1 MDPAEGETMTTIL
14 EIQDLLIQR
23 NGRDALKINHLE
35 IKKGETLAVVGPNG
49 AGKSTLLLALARLLP
64 TARGDIRLHGKRQRE
79 WSDLEYRRRIAF
91 VFQDPLLMDM
101 SVRDNIALGL
111 KFRRMDKQETV
122 ERVHK
127 WANAMGV
134 GHLLKRRAGQLSGG
148 EAQRV
153 SLARAFVLDP
163 ELLLMD
169 EPFSAV
175 DPQTREKL
183 LEDLSKVL
191 THEHRTTIFVTHNLK
206 EAAQFGD
213 RVAVVA
219 EGELKQVGE
228 PQQIK
233 ENPAD
238 SSVRDFVRGL

>member
-1 MDPAEGETMTTIL
+1 MFMTNLL
-14 EIQDLLIQR
+14 EINNLLVQR
-23 NGRDALKINHLE
+23 NGRDALKVTSLTIA
-35 IKKGETLAVVGPNG
+35 KGETLAVVGPNG
-49 AGKSTLLLALARLLP
+49 AGKSTFLLALAHLIKSSKGEI
-64 TARGDIRLHGKRQRE
+64 TFHGKPQKE
-79 WSDLEYRRRIAF
+79 WHDLEYRRKIAF

-101 SVRDNIALGL
+101 SVCENIALGL
-111 KFRRMDKQETV
+111 KFRKMDKNETL
-122 ERVHK
+122 ERAHK
-127 WANAMGV
+127 WAKAMGV
-134 GHLLKRRAGQLSGG
+134 DKLLERSASQLSGG

-183 LEDLSKVL
+183 LQDLSRVL
-191 THEHRTTIFVTHNLK
+191 AEDHRTTIFVTHNLK

-213 RVAVVA
+213 RVAVII
-219 EGELKQVGE
+219 GGKLKQAGKPE
-228 PQQIK
+228 QIK

-238 SSVRDFVRGL
+238 ESVRDFVRGL

>member
-1 MDPAEGETMTTIL
+1 MINIEN
-14 EIQDLLIQR
+14 LIVQR
-23 NGRDALKINHLE
+23 NGRDALKIESLT
-35 IKKGETLAVVGPNG
+35 IQKGETLAVVGPNG
-49 AGKSTLLLALARLLP
+49 AGKSTFLLALAHLLKSSKGEI
-64 TARGDIRLHGKRQRE
+64 TLHGKAQKE
-79 WSDLEYRRRIAF
+79 WHDLEYRRKIAF

-101 SVRDNIALGL
+101 SVRENIALGL
-111 KFRRMDKQETV
+111 KFRKMAKNETM
-122 ERVHK
+122 ERVHR
-127 WANAMGV
+127 WAKAMGV
-134 GHLLKRRAGQLSGG
+134 EKLLERRSGQLSGG

-191 THEHRTTIFVTHNLK
+191 AEDHRTTIFVTHNLK

-213 RVAVVA
+213 RVAVIVNH
-219 EGELKQVGE
+219 ELKQVGKPE
-228 PQQIK
+228 QIK
-233 ENPAD
+233 EDPAD
-238 SSVRDFVRGL
+238 TSVRDFVRGL

>member
-1 MDPAEGETMTTIL
+1 MNETKMTNLI
-14 EIQDLLIQR
+14 EIKDLKVQR
-23 NGRDALKINHLE
+23 NQRDALHVASLDIPR
-35 IKKGETLAVVGPNG
+35 GETLAIVGPNG
-49 AGKSTLLLALARLLP
+49 SGKSTLLLTLAHLLKP
-64 TARGDIRLHGKRQRE
+64 ASGDVKYGGKSLRE
-79 WSDLEYRRRIAF
+79 WNDLEYRRKIAF

-101 SVRDNIALGL
+101 SVEENVALGL
-111 KFRRMDKQETV
+111 KFRGTDKSESQARTE
-122 ERVHK
+122 K
-127 WANAMGV
+127 WMKSMGV
-134 GHLLKRRAGQLSGG
+134 DSLSKRRAGQLSGG

-191 THEHRTTIFVTHNLK
+191 AEAHRTTIFVTHNLK

-213 RVAVVA
+213 RVAVIIG
-219 EGELKQVGE
+219 GELRQAGKAE
-228 PQQIK
+228 QIK

-238 SSVRDFVRGL
+238 PSVRDFVRGL

>member
-1 MDPAEGETMTTIL
+1 M
-14 EIQDLLIQR
+14 IQIRNLLVQR
-23 NGRDALKINHLE
+23 NGRDALKIESLD
-35 IKKGETLAVVGPNG
+35 ICQGETLAVVGPNG
-49 AGKSTLLLALARLLP
+49 AGKSTLLLTLADLLKP
-64 TARGDIRLHGKRQRE
+64 GSGEILFKGKSQRAWGE
-79 WSDLEYRRRIAF
+79 LEYRRRIAI

-101 SVRDNIALGL
+101 SVRENIALGL
-111 KFRRMDKQETV
+111 KFRKMDKHETR

-127 WANAMGV
+127 WAKAMGV
-134 GHLLKRRAGQLSGG
+134 DKLLERRSNQLSGG

-183 LEDLSKVL
+183 LEDLSRIL
-191 THEHRTTIFVTHNLK
+191 AEDHRTTIFVTHNLK

-213 RVAVVA
+213 RVAVVINH
-219 EGELKQVGE
+219 ELKQADV
-228 PQQIK
+228 PQRIK

-238 SSVRDFVRGL
+238 ETVREFVKGL

>member
-1 MDPAEGETMTTIL
+1 MTTIL

-23 NGRDALKINHLE
+23 NGRDVLKINHLE
-35 IKKGETLAVVGPNG
+35 IQKGETLAVVGPNG
-49 AGKSTLLLALARLLP
+49 AGKSTFLLALAYLIKSSKGEI
-64 TARGDIRLHGKRQRE
+64 TFHGKPQKE
-79 WSDLEYRRRIAF
+79 WRDLEYRRSIAF

-101 SVRDNIALGL
+101 SVRENIALGL
-111 KFRRMDKQETV
+111 KFRNVDKKETQ

-127 WANAMGV
+127 WAKAMGV
-134 GHLLKRRAGQLSGG
+134 EKLLERRAGQLSGG

-153 SLARAFVLDP
+153 SLARAFVIDP

-183 LEDLSKVL
+183 LEDLSRVL
-191 THEHRTTIFVTHNLK
+191 EEDHRTTIFVTHNLK

-213 RVAVVA
+213 RVAVIINH
-219 EGELKQVGE
+219 ELKQAGK
-228 PQQIK
+228 PGQIK

-238 SSVRDFVRGL
+238 ASVRDFVRGL